1 MKNIKNTIDHLKNH
15 QGYPATK
22 EELVV
27 ECNSLSDFSGS
38 DKMWFSEHLTE
49 GTYKSPGDVLNALGL
64 KEQAMRW
71 M

>member
-1 MKNIKNTIDHLKNH
+1 
-15 QGYPATK
+15 
-22 EELVV
+22 
-27 ECNSLSDFSGS
+27 
-38 DKMWFSEHLTE
+38 MWFSEHLPE